1 MSPFSPKQ
9 LDDLREVR
17 RIFMPLAAERVKQA
31 FSKEPTIRF
40 VHYTSAEAALNIIR
54 TKCVWMRSPKY
65 MADFSEVKHGHQVI
79 QHLRDQGRV
88 RPWIDALDTIF
99 QGIANEAM
107 ALYDLRFENLQSSCY
122 IASLSEH
129 EPYDCDGRLSMWR
142 ASGTATGKVAIVLK
156 LPDPS
161 LEPKGL
167 NLLFSP
173 VEYLNEDQICVAFE
187 KAAVN
192 IRSGCDL
199 LHSYNH
205 VFILNVAVL
214 TLIAAVVNLKH
225 PCFREEREWRAVY
238 IPAFWEALGVKS
250 SPLKSSFE
258 IIGSI
263 PQHIYKIPLNEAVG
277 PSDLDLAT
285 IFERLIIGPTS
296 CPTEMHDVFA
306 NALVE
311 AGVTDAQDRIVSS
324 RIPIRM

>member
-1 MSPFSPKQ
+1 MNAFSLKQ
-9 LDDLREVR
+9 LDDFREVH
-17 RIFMPLAAERVKQA
+17 RIFMPLAAERVKEA
-31 FSKEPTIRF
+31 FNKEPTTRF

-54 TKCVWMRSPKY
+54 TKCIWMRSPKY

-88 RPWIDALDTIF
+88 RPWVNALDAIVP
-99 QGIANEAM
+99 GIANN
-107 ALYDLRFENLQSSCY
+107 ALAVFDQRFENLQSSCY

-129 EPYDCDGRLSMWR
+129 QPDDCDGRLSMWR

-161 LEPKGL
+161 GEPKGL

-173 VEYLNEDQICVAFE
+173 VEYLDEEKICAAFE
-187 KAAVN
+187 KAAGN
-192 IRSGCDL
+192 IRSGYDL
-199 LHSYNH
+199 LHSYPE

-214 TLIAAVVNLKH
+214 TLIAAVVSLKH
-225 PCFREEREWRAVY
+225 PCFHEEREWRAVY
-238 IPAFWEALGVKS
+238 IPTFWAALGVKS
-250 SPLKSSFE
+250 SPMKSSFE

-263 PQHIYKIPLNEAVG
+263 PQQIYKIPLDETVR
-277 PSDLDLAT
+277 PSGLDLAT

-306 NALVE
+306 NALAE
-311 AGVTDAQDRIVSS
+311 AGVTNAQDRIVSS